1 MGQAKNRGTKEERI
15 ASATP
20 KKEKMSAAERQAYV
34 NNVIM
39 DVMSRMSGNSME
51 NEKLL
56 DTVKMGI
63 DLTNKTRGF
72 K

>member
-20 KKEKMSAAERQAYV
+20 KKKKMSAAERHAHV
-34 NNVIM
+34 NNAVM
-39 DVMSRMSGNSME
+39 DVMSRMFGNSME

-63 DLTNKTRGF
+63 DLTSKTRGF

>member
-1 MGQAKNRGTKEERI
+1 MG
-15 ASATP
+15 
-20 KKEKMSAAERQAYV
+20 